1 MTPPPA
7 DPRDLRFAAPR
18 LRRAALVTGGARGLG
33 RAMAL
38 RIAAEGRDVVIADLL
53 EEQGKQ
59 TAKEIVALGQRAIF
73 CSTDVTVEAEIQAAV
88 DAGVNAFKRLD
99 ILVCAAGILGLEA
112 PFHEQSAEQFSRV
125 MSINVHGAYHAHQAA
140 IPHMLEGGWGRCV
153 TITSGA
159 RAGSPTQVPYAVS
172 KGAVYSLVQSLG
184 NAYSSQGVFVNGV
197 EPGRA
202 LTDMVV
208 PRFSAEHIAD
218 PGNPLGRYSDPE
230 EVAEVAEFLCS
241 ERNTYTTGSVW
252 SVKGATG

>member
-1 MTPPPA
+1 MTPPD

-18 LRRAALVTGGARGLG
+18 QRRAALVTGGARGLG

-53 EEQGKQ
+53 EEQGKK
-59 TAKEIVALGQRAIF
+59 TAKEIAALGQRAIF
-73 CSTDVTVEAEIQAAV
+73 VLTDVTIEDEVAAAAEAAI
-88 DAGVNAFKRLD
+88 NAFKRLD
-99 ILVCAAGILGLEA
+99 ILVCAAGVLGLEA
-112 PFHEQSAEQFSRV
+112 PFHEQSTKQFSKV
-125 MSINVHGAYHAHQAA
+125 LEINLHGVYHAHQAA
-140 IPHMLEGGWGRCV
+140 IPHMRAGGWGRCV

-159 RAGSPTQVPYAVS
+159 RRGAANQVPYAVS
-172 KGAVYSLVQSLG
+172 KGGVYSLVQSLG
-184 NAYSSQGVFVNGV
+184 NAYAGEGVFVNGI

>member
-1 MTPPPA
+1 MTSSE
-7 DPRDLRFAAPR
+7 DPKELRFAAPR

-33 RAMAL
+33 RAMAM

-59 TAKEIVALGQRAIF
+59 TAKEIAALGQRAIF
-73 CSTDVTVEAEIQAAV
+73 CLTDVTIEEEVHSAVEAAIQ
-88 DAGVNAFKRLD
+88 AFKRLD
-99 ILVCAAGILGLEA
+99 ILVCAAGVLGLEA
-112 PFHEQSAEQFSRV
+112 PFHEQSAKQFSKV
-125 MSINVHGAYHAHQAA
+125 MSINVNGVYHAHQAA
-140 IPHMLEGGWGRCV
+140 IPHMREGGWGRCV

-159 RAGSPTQVPYAVS
+159 RRGSPTQVPYAVS
-172 KGAVYSLVQSLG
+172 KAAVYTLVQSLG
-184 NAYSSQGVFVNGV
+184 NAYSAEGVFVNGV

-208 PRFSAEHIAD
+208 PRFSPEHIAN

-241 ERNTYTTGSVW
+241 ERNTYTTGSIW
-252 SVKGATG
+252 SVKGASG